1 MAYPHCCMKGRQK
14 FSGVNKKMFQ
24 KHLGVH
30 NCCQSFFLC
39 KNVNNFH
46 LVCEMLKKIVL
57 RSLKT
62 KGPRPVRLSTAKT
75 RPSLCTKTL
84 KTAAKNMKLL
94 FLCIMIPLD
103 EQYIF
108 QNNYE
113 F

>member
-1 MAYPHCCMKGRQK
+1 MAYPHCCMKGRKEFQW
-14 FSGVNKKMFQ
+14 VNKKLFQ
-24 KHLGVH
+24 KHPGVH
-30 NCCQSFFLC
+30 NFCQSFFLC

-46 LVCEMLKKIVL
+46 LVCQMLKKIVL

-62 KGPRPVRLSTAKT
+62 KGPRPVHLNTLRS
-75 RPSLCTKTL
+75 SLCTKTL
-84 KTAAKNMKLL
+84 KTATKNMKLL

-103 EQYIF
+103 EQYII